1 MRHSKLYQLFLLGG
15 LAFLGIAATQMAD
28 GPPTGTTGAPGEN
41 NCTMCHGGSP
51 SAGTDLTRLDVPQEL
66 IKGYKPGQTYDLAII
81 TESPN
86 ISRFGIQLTA
96 LTASGAMAGSLSTA
110 GSDLK
115 LQSQSGKQYLS
126 HTRSGSTSGITGGL
140 KTWNF
145 KWTAPAT
152 NVGKVTFYTSWM
164 ASNNNGRND
173 SGDKVYTPTFSIDAD
188 PTGVAPKA
196 LPDGW
201 MLGPNPSDGD
211 FQLRFNTLDN
221 TPIEISVVNVAGQVV
236 YAKEW
241 TAVGSN
247 FDQTIALGHLSKGI
261 YMAQINV
268 GGKQYVERLI
278 VK

>member
-15 LAFLGIAATQMAD
+15 LAFFGIAATQMSS
-28 GPPTGTTGAPGEN
+28 GPPPGSTGASGEN
-41 NCTMCHGGSP
+41 NCTMCHGGSA
-51 SAGTDLTRLDVPQEL
+51 SSGTELTRLDLPQEL
-66 IKGYKPGQTYDLAII
+66 TKGYKPGQTYDLAII
-81 TESPN
+81 TESAN
-86 ISRFGIQLTA
+86 IAQFGIQFTA
-96 LTASGAMAGSLSTA
+96 LTAAGTMAGSLGTA
-110 GSDLK
+110 GSDLQ

-126 HTRSGSTSGITGGL
+126 HTRTGSTTGITAGV

-152 NVGKVTFYTSWM
+152 NVGKVTFFTAWM
-164 ASNNNGRND
+164 AANNNGRND
-173 SGDKVYTPTFSIDAD
+173 NGDKVYTPTFSIDAD
-188 PTGVAPKA
+188 PTSVTPKA

-201 MLGPNPSDGD
+201 TLGPNPSDGD
-211 FQLRFNTLDN
+211 FQLRFNTSDN
-221 TPIEISVVNVAGQVV
+221 TPVELSVVNVAGQVV

-241 TAVGSN
+241 TSTGSN

-261 YMAQINV
+261 YMAQVNV

>member
-15 LAFLGIAATQMAD
+15 LAFFGIAATQMSG
-28 GPPTGTTGAPGEN
+28 GPDPGFTGAPGER
-41 NCTMCHGGSP
+41 NCTMCHMGNANSGADETILEFP
-51 SAGTDLTRLDVPQEL
+51 KEL
-66 IKGYKPGQTYDLAII
+66 ERGYKPGQTYDMSLI
-81 TESPN
+81 TEVAGTE
-86 ISRFGIQLTA
+86 RFGVQLTA
-96 LTASGAMAGSLSTA
+96 LTGTGAMAGTLTLVND
-110 GSDLK
+110 DLK
-115 LQSQSGKQYLS
+115 KETQNGKQYLT
-126 HTRSGSTSGITGGL
+126 HTRNGSTNGVANGKKI
-140 KTWNF
+140 WNF

-152 NVGKVTFYTSWM
+152 NVGKVTFYTAWM

-173 SGDKVYTPTFSIDAD
+173 SGDKVYTPNFSFDAD
-188 PTGVAPKA
+188 PTSVAPKA

-201 MLGPNPSDGD
+201 TLGPNPSDGD
-211 FQLRFNTLDN
+211 FQLRFNTTDN
-221 TPIEISVVNVAGQVV
+221 TPIELSVVNVAGQVV

-241 TAVGSN
+241 TSTGSN